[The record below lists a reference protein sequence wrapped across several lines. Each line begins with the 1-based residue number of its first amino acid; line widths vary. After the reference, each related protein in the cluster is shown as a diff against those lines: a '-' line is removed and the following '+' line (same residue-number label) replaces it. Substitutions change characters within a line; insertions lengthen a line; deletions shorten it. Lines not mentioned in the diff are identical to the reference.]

1 MVVEIYRKKDMDK
14 CRVLGRILGNDRLVV
29 KELAT
34 NRVYVVDVD
43 EFIRRFI

>member
-14 CRVLGRILGNDRLVV
+14 CRVLGRCDDRLVV